1 MALTLLFQ
9 HSNWLSQEW
18 LATAAGIAITFVVFI
33 MGVPAL
39 IFQTFIAGS
48 LRDVYNER
56 LGKGWSRLFF
66 VQLFLIVVL
75 FVLGNSGF
83 DDWLFPPST
92 HKFLPWVVLLV
103 LLVVL
108 GLGLFSLIKNFRS
121 SRNLEQQLAQ
131 KIAKDAVRHFKKH
144 HTVPQKDLEDL
155 GILARELRSGRVK
168 NDFLEQCEYLVEFLL
183 KVPQKQRD
191 HSLIGEIL
199 TNAVCLSV
207 TYDGAQF
214 NQENMRKA
222 LDILSFTCSHTQHHS
237 AGDTSDS
244 YLNTTIGNC
253 MREIGIQAMLKADQR
268 PVVMDA
274 LEHLSAIEATSKEM
288 FILGNEA
295 LRHGQVQ
302 PAVAVIS
309 KLGGKVR
316 STLAPEAEVE
326 EEDRRTF
333 YFWLGLVAKVHQMG
347 GSARQFALRRMQ
359 TTLPQFN
366 DAPDVLR
373 ALSREAQQHFYKM
386 ADFDTADAVRA
397 LGNTGG

>member
-1 MALTLLFQ
+1 MALILLF
-9 HSNWLSQEW
+9 HNPDWLSQEW

-56 LGKGWSRLFF
+56 LGRGWSRLFF
-66 VQLFLIVVL
+66 VQLLLIVVL
-75 FVLGNSGF
+75 FTLGNSGF
-83 DDWLFPPST
+83 DVWCFPQST
-92 HKFLPWVVLLV
+92 HRFLPWVVLLV
-103 LLVVL
+103 LLAVL

-121 SRNLEQQLAQ
+121 SRNIERQLAQ
-131 KIAKDAVRHFKKH
+131 KIAGDAVRYFKKH
-144 HTVPQKDLEDL
+144 KTVPQKDLEDL

-168 NDFLEQCEYLVEFLL
+168 NDFLEECEYLVEFLL
-183 KVPQKQRD
+183 KVPQEQRD
-191 HSLIGEIL
+191 HKLIGDIL
-199 TNAVCLSV
+199 TDAVCLSV

-237 AGDTSDS
+237 TGDTSGS

-253 MREIGIQAMLKADQR
+253 MREIGIQAMLKDDQR

-295 LRHGQVQ
+295 LRRGHVQ
-302 PAVAVIS
+302 PAVAVIR

-316 STLAPEAEVE
+316 SALTPEVE
-326 EEDRRTF
+326 VREEDKRTF
-333 YFWLGLVAKVHQMG
+333 HFWLGLVAKVYRMD
-347 GSARQFALRRMQ
+347 GSARQFALRCLE
-359 TTLPQFN
+359 TTLPRF
-366 DAPDVLR
+366 DEAPDELR
-373 ALSREAQQHFYKM
+373 VMFRETQQHFYKM
-386 ADFDTADAVRA
+386 ADFETADAVRA
-397 LGNTGG
+397 LSD